1 VNFDLSDD
9 QLLLQSSVHDYF
21 QTRLPLSRI
30 RTLVD
35 CGTDDDEI
43 WRGLM
48 DLGIGA
54 VVAPERY
61 GGLGLGVLDIAAVM
75 EMIGYASAPVPI
87 LGQVLGILALAHA
100 GSDDQR
106 ERWLVDL
113 ATGRRRVGVVFD
125 DTAAVLD
132 AADADVLV
140 VAIDDGLALTEVDD
154 AVTVKR
160 LPSIDKTRTLSDIRL
175 NSESLQP
182 LPGGPEIVEW
192 LRGVALTLLAA
203 DAVGGATRCLDM
215 TVDYV
220 KVREQ
225 GGVVVGSYQAVKHQL
240 AEVALRVDP
249 ARGLYWYAAYLLDQD
264 GPIIGTEA
272 ARAAALA
279 KAHTTERFV
288 EAGREAVKLH
298 GGFGY
303 TWECAVHIFL
313 KRALIDRQYLGDP
326 RQLYA
331 RVADLSGW

>member
-9 QLLLQSSVHDYF
+9 QRLLQSAVHDYF
-21 QTRLPLSRI
+21 QTRFPISRL
-30 RTLVD
+30 RTVID
-35 CGTDDDEI
+35 SGTDDDEI

-54 VVAPERY
+54 VVAPEHY

-75 EMIGYASAPVPI
+75 ETIGYVSAPIPI

-106 ERWLVDL
+106 ERWLADL
-113 ATGRRRVGVVFD
+113 ASGRRQVGVVFD
-125 DTAAVLD
+125 DAAAVLD

-140 VAIDDGLALTEVDD
+140 VQVDEGLALAEVDD
-154 AVTVKR
+154 AVTINQ
-160 LPSIDKTRTLSDIRL
+160 LPSIDKTRTLSHIRL
-175 NSESLQP
+175 NSGSLQP

-203 DAVGGATRCLDM
+203 DAVGGASRCLDM

-220 KVREQ
+220 SVREQ

-240 AEVALRVDP
+240 AELALKVDP
-249 ARGLYWYAAYLLDQD
+249 ARGLYWYAAHLLDQD
-264 GPIIGTEA
+264 RPIIGTDA

-279 KAHTTERFV
+279 KAHATERFV

-298 GGFGY
+298 GGIGY
-303 TWECAVHIFL
+303 TWECNVHIFL
-313 KRALIDRQYLGDP
+313 KRALLDRRYLGEP

>member
-1 VNFDLSDD
+1 MNFDLSDD

-21 QTRLPLSRI
+21 QTRVPMSRI
-30 RTLVD
+30 RAVID
-35 CGTDDDEI
+35 GGTDDDEI
-43 WRGLM
+43 WSGLM
-48 DLGIGA
+48 DLGVGA
-54 VVAPERY
+54 VVAPERH

-106 ERWLVDL
+106 ERWLADL
-113 ATGRRRVGVVFD
+113 ASGRRRVGVVFA

-140 VAIDDGLALTEVDD
+140 VQVDDGFVLAEVDD
-154 AVTVKR
+154 AVTVKQLR
-160 LPSIDKTRTLSDIRL
+160 SIDKTRTLSHIRL

-182 LPGGPEIVEW
+182 LSGGPEVVEW

-220 KVREQ
+220 SVREQ
-225 GGVVVGSYQAVKHQL
+225 GGVVVGSFQAVKHQL
-240 AEVALRVDP
+240 AELALRVDP
-249 ARGLYWYAAYLLDQD
+249 ARGLYWYAAHLLDQHR
-264 GPIIGTEA
+264 PVIGTDA

-298 GGFGY
+298 GGIGY
-303 TWECAVHIFL
+303 TWECDVHIFL